1 LSYKTP
7 NVVTEGKRAVRATP
21 MKLNR
26 AVGAHDN
33 HTVHHKSNKQ
43 GPREIHEQ
51 KGTEKWQHAN
61 GRKPIDKR
69 NPILFSIKNID
80 S

>member
-1 LSYKTP
+1 M
-7 NVVTEGKRAVRATP
+7 VTEGKRAVRAIPT
-21 MKLNR
+21 KLNR
-26 AVGAHDN
+26 AVRAHDN
-33 HTVHHKSNKQ
+33 HAVHPKSNKQ
-43 GPREIHEQ
+43 EPREIHEQ

-69 NPILFSIKNID
+69 SQILFSIKNID